1 MFLFGLV
8 AADIMIPTT
17 VIIAIL
23 ALLIGSKKIKGQ
35 NDDRVHSKNSDADLA
50 RAMPNDS
57 CLPPLMLKLTPHAP
71 QSLEMK
77 KTKGN

>member
-1 MFLFGLV
+1 
-8 AADIMIPTT
+8 MIPTA

-57 CLPPLMLKLTPHAP
+57 CLPPSKALDAQVDSSRSSIFGDEKD
-71 QSLEMK
+71 
-77 KTKGN
+77 